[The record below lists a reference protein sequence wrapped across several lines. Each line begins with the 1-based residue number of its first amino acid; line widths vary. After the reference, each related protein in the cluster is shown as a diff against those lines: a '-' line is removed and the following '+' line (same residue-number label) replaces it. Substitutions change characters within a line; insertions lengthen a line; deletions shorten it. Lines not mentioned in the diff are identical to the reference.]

1 MLRGHIRV
9 RVASTADLPAILN
22 LVRDTRQLVPHAI
35 SGAHVRRAE
44 PALVERYENLL
55 ASDDRTLFLALD
67 DQEQVLGMA
76 VASVE
81 ELSATVALPAVQVT
95 NLVVGARH
103 RRRGVGRVLIS
114 AIVRY
119 AETLGVEHIVAGV
132 ISEDRE
138 THRYLARL
146 GFAPMVVRRV
156 APTATVRRA
165 LGLGDTL
172 VDRRIVAGAARRA
185 RRPLST
191 PRALR
196 RGPEARGA

>member
-1 MLRGHIRV
+1 MPRGHIRV
-9 RVASTADLPAILN
+9 RVASTSDLPAILN

-35 SGAHVRRAE
+35 GGAHVRRAE
-44 PALVERYENLL
+44 PALVDRYESLL
-55 ASDDRTLFLALD
+55 ENDDRTLFLALD
-67 DQEQVLGMA
+67 DEEQVLGMA
-76 VASVE
+76 VASVDE
-81 ELSATVALPAVQVT
+81 ISATVALPAVHVT

-103 RRRGVGRVLIS
+103 RRRGVGRVLITS
-114 AIVRY
+114 IVRY
-119 AETLGVEHIVAGV
+119 AEAHGVDHIVAGV

-172 VDRRIVAGAARRA
+172 LDRRLVAGAARRA
-185 RRPLST
+185 RLPLSA
-191 PRALR
+191 PRVLR
-196 RGPEARGA
+196 RGA

>member
-1 MLRGHIRV
+1 MPRGHIRV
-9 RVASTADLPAILN
+9 RVASASDLPAILN

-35 SGAHVRRAE
+35 AGVHVRRAE
-44 PALVERYENLL
+44 PAMVSRYETLL
-55 ASDDRTLFLALD
+55 DDENRTLFLALD
-67 DQEQVLGMA
+67 DEEQLLGMA

-81 ELSATVALPAVQVT
+81 ELSATVALPAVHVS

-114 AIVRY
+114 SIVRY
-119 AETLGVEHIVAGV
+119 AEAHGVDHIVAGV

-165 LGLGDTL
+165 LGLGETL
-172 VDRRIVAGAARRA
+172 HDRRLVPGAARRV
-185 RRPLST
+185 RRPIGS
-191 PRALR
+191 PRVLR
-196 RGPEARGA
+196 RGA

>member
-1 MLRGHIRV
+1 MPRGHIRV
-9 RVASTADLPAILN
+9 RVASAADLPAILN

-35 SGAHVRRAE
+35 GGAHVRRAE
-44 PALVERYENLL
+44 PAMVNRYETLL
-55 ASDDRTLFLALD
+55 EDANRSLFLALD
-67 DQEQVLGMA
+67 DEEQVLGMA
-76 VASVE
+76 VVSVE
-81 ELSATVALPAVQVT
+81 EVSATVALPAVHVT

-103 RRRGVGRVLIS
+103 RRRGVGRVLLS
-114 AIVRY
+114 SIVRY
-119 AETLGVEHIVAGV
+119 AEAHGIDHIVAGV

-172 VDRRIVAGAARRA
+172 LDRRMVPAARRS
-185 RRPLST
+185 RRPLGSA
-191 PRALR
+191 RVLR
-196 RGPEARGA
+196 RTT

>member
-1 MLRGHIRV
+1 MARGHVHV
-9 RVASTADLPAILN
+9 RVASASDLPAILN

-35 SGAHVRRAE
+35 GGVHVRRAE
-44 PALVERYENLL
+44 PALVNRYETLL
-55 ASDDRTLFLALD
+55 DDDDRTLFLALD
-67 DQEQVLGMA
+67 DEEQVLGMA

-81 ELSATVALPAVQVT
+81 EVSATVALPAVHVT

-114 AIVRY
+114 SVVRY
-119 AETLGVEHIVAGV
+119 AEAHGIDHIVAGV

-156 APTATVRRA
+156 ATTATVRRA

-172 VDRRIVAGAARRA
+172 LDRRIVAGAARRA
-185 RRPLST
+185 RRPLGT
-191 PRALR
+191 PRVLR
-196 RGPEARGA
+196 RGA